1 MPEHPSQ
8 TEAALFMSFDDGLK
22 RAFWLGLN
30 FDDAIAVMNSKIAVL
45 QRCRDRG
52 MDPKKY

>member
-1 MPEHPSQ
+1 MVEHPSQ